1 MKTIPDNYDDIKH
14 LTRPQYDDF
23 PPMPMSDR
31 AAQFSPFAALVGYD
45 AAVDETAR
53 LTDSETEL
61 NETQIDELN
70 AKISYLKDHLDER
83 SLIKLTY
90 FVPDSKKSGGAYRIF
105 SGNIRRID
113 EVYRQFIFTDKTVID
128 MDRVSN
134 IDGDIF
140 AVLENG
146 QDI

>member
-1 MKTIPDNYDDIKH
+1 MPDNYDDIKH
-14 LTRPQYDDF
+14 LTRPQYDDL

-61 NETQIDELN
+61 NETQIEELN

-83 SLIKLTY
+83 PLIKLTY
-90 FVPDSKKSGGAYRIF
+90 FVPDSKKSGGAYQIF
-105 SGNIRRID
+105 NGNIRRID

-128 MDRVSN
+128 MDRISN